1 MTAIPADAP
10 VLLFDGTCGLCH
22 GFVRFLLKRD
32 RKGTLRLATLEGPVG
47 AAFVARHPKLS
58 GIDSVVWIE
67 GVVGSTEGRSDGKE
81 LAFTKSD
88 AALHA
93 FAYLG
98 APWSLLG
105 VFRFVPRFIRDR
117 VYDFVARNRYR
128 WFGRYD
134 VCPVPSAEDRARYL

>member
-1 MTAIPADAP
+1 MTGIPPDVP
-10 VLLFDGTCGLCH
+10 ILLFDGTCGLCQ

-32 RKGTLRLATLEGPVG
+32 RKRTLRLATLEGPVG
-47 AAFVARHPKLS
+47 AAFVARHPGLS
-58 GIDSVVWIE
+58 SVDSVIWIE
-67 GVVGSTEGRSDGKE
+67 AGQSGQGGSEQPEGWTRSG
-81 LAFTKSD
+81 
-88 AALHA
+88 AALRA

-117 VYDFVARNRYR
+117 VYDFVARNRYH